1 MSDRIATFPGV
12 SSATEASALAELVL
26 CENLSQTSG
35 WAARWSGVM
44 SGADAALLWSPHSVN
59 PQFLCIGAWG
69 EGTEKNLRRAVSRD
83 EGIVHRLLRDRQ
95 VLTLD
100 RAQIS
105 DSSDPWLAEL
115 PSWAQTCIAIPLE
128 ADLLVVGLLSL
139 LFRERPKTTDT
150 FTRIES
156 FVLLAAPTL
165 GRSLLAVRVLV
176 GRL

>member
-83 EGIVHRLLRDRQ
+83 EGIVHRLLRDWQ
-95 VLTLD
+95 ALSQGGPQSMSSFLSWLD
-100 RAQIS
+100 
-105 DSSDPWLAEL
+105 W
-115 PSWAQTCIAIPLE
+115 
-128 ADLLVVGLLSL
+128 
-139 LFRERPKTTDT
+139 
-150 FTRIES
+150 
-156 FVLLAAPTL
+156 
-165 GRSLLAVRVLV
+165 
-176 GRL
+176 

>member
-1 MSDRIATFPGV
+1 MTDRIATFPGV
-12 SSATEASALAELVL
+12 SSATEASELAELVL

-95 VLTLD
+95 VLTLE

-105 DSSDPWLAEL
+105 GSSHPWPAG
-115 PSWAQTCIAIPLE
+115 PQTCAASCLARPLGE
-128 ADLLVVGLLSL
+128 ERLLGGLRSSL
-139 LFRERPKTTDT
+139 LPQSATNGKAGTP
-150 FTRIES
+150 S
-156 FVLLAAPTL
+156 
-165 GRSLLAVRVLV
+165 GS
-176 GRL
+176 